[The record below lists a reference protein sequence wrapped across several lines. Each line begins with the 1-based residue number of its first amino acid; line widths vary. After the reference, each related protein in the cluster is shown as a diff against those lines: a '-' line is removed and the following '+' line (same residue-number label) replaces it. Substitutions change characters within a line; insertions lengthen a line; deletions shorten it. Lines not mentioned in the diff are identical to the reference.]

1 LLRICVIKTGGG
13 LLLPPP
19 HPDSANMMDMVTAAK
34 SFLFIITPV
43 YLNGLNAHLSCIFLK
58 LYHNALQNKGCAEGE
73 RIIEQ
78 LRRVR
83 EPVICPKMNIQSVII
98 KVSMSFS
105 GLTLPA
111 TFWHTNFSKNVTY
124 SAE

>member
-1 LLRICVIKTGGG
+1 
-13 LLLPPP
+13 
-19 HPDSANMMDMVTAAK
+19 MMDMVTAAK

-43 YLNGLNAHLSCIFLK
+43 YLNGLNAHLSCIFLRI
-58 LYHNALQNKGCAEGE
+58 YHKVLQNKGCAEEE

-83 EPVICPKMNIQSVII
+83 EPVICPKRDIQSVII
-98 KVSMSFS
+98 KLKHVVFRPDLASHLLAWFVR
-105 GLTLPA
+105 
-111 TFWHTNFSKNVTY
+111 KNVTY